1 MRLDV
6 GERQRAASKEP
17 LLEGRAK
24 TIEYFS
30 KNVGTGPAKRHALG
44 AVEGFW
50 GLWIDG
56 VGVKVI

>member
-17 LLEGRAK
+17 LQEGRAK

-30 KNVGTGPAKRHALG
+30 KNEGADPAKRHAR
-44 AVEGFW
+44 
-50 GLWIDG
+50 
-56 VGVKVI
+56 